1 MVRACRLVVDT
12 GNIDIISQF
21 KIRYTSGIHAFG
33 WSKEEAIDYMVK
45 NTAMPRNSIEA
56 EVLRYITI
64 PGQALTYT
72 IGEMKILE
80 LRKNAEIALG
90 STFDLKE
97 FHRTIL
103 YCPGPLHILETC
115 IKIWIGEKLPTLK
128 NKDKK

>member
-45 NTAMPRNSIEA
+45 NTAMPRSSIEA
-56 EVLRYITI
+56 EVLRYITL
-64 PGQALTYT
+64 PGQALTYA

-80 LRKNAEIALG
+80 LREDFKIKKRVKRVTSYKKVGWVGPKN
-90 STFDLKE
+90 
-97 FHRTIL
+97 
-103 YCPGPLHILETC
+103 HISRRNE
-115 IKIWIGEKLPTLK
+115 
-128 NKDKK
+128 